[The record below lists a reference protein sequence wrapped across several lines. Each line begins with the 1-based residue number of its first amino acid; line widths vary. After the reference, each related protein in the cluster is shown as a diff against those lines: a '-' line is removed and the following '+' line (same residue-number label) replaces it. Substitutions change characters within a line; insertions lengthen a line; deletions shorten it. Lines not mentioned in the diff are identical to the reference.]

1 MSAWCELNMTCLPV
15 SVNANMLVSVGVSEQ
30 NRVLFCVSKCG
41 MQTVRHSRHCFVAVN
56 MGMSVSVF
64 LVLVTVD
71 LLVCVCFVGVNMQ
84 TCLPES
90 CE

>member
-1 MSAWCELNMTCLPV
+1 MTCLPV

-71 LLVCVCFVGVNMQ
+71 LLVCGCFVGVNMQ